1 MSDDLYQ
8 ATILEHARRAHPIP
22 EGTDRRAARD
32 NPFCGD
38 AVEIGVHLDERGFI
52 EMIGYHVDGCA
63 IAKASASMMC
73 AAVAGR
79 DAAGV
84 AELRA
89 RLDRLLAGEPGD
101 RELPA
106 DLGALAGVARYPV
119 RRKCAT
125 LAWDAL
131 GATLRP

>member
-8 ATILEHARRAHPIP
+8 TIILEHARRAHPIP
-22 EGTDRRAARD
+22 EVAERRAEKD

-38 AVEIGVHLDERGFI
+38 AVEIAVHLDERGFI
-52 EMIGYHVDGCA
+52 TAIGYRADGCA

-89 RLDRLLAGEPGD
+89 GLDRLLAGEPVGG
-101 RELPA
+101 ELPA

>member
-22 EGTDRRAARD
+22 EAAERRAAKD

-38 AVEIGVHLDERGFI
+38 AVEIAVHLDERGFI
-52 EMIGYHVDGCA
+52 TAIGYHADGCA

-84 AELRA
+84 AALRA
-89 RLDRLLAGEPGD
+89 GLDRLLAGEAV
-101 RELPA
+101 ELPA

>member
-8 ATILEHARRAHPIP
+8 AIILEHARREHPIP
-22 EGTDRRAARD
+22 EGAGRRAEKD

-38 AVEIGVHLDERGFI
+38 AVEIAVHLDERGFI
-52 EMIGYHVDGCA
+52 DTIGYRADGCA

-73 AAVAGR
+73 IAVAGR

-89 RLDRLLAGEPGD
+89 ALDRLLGGEAV
-101 RELPA
+101 ELPA

-119 RRKCAT
+119 RKKCVT

-131 GATLRP
+131 RATLRI